1 MVKHLRPLALANLAV
16 AVIFLLPVAFWVLAE
31 TLSTGS
37 LKVTL
42 PAVDTTAESLAEIQS
57 ITDIEN
63 LRHRAKILTEM
74 RQFDKRWREDDA
86 QMTKRL
92 FEWFAIF
99 MAFSGAAFLLNAGT
113 IWWLSRKSAP
123 PVIASAL

>member
-74 RQFDKRWREDDA
+74 RQYDKRWREDDA

-123 PVIASAL
+123 PAIASAL

>member
-1 MVKHLRPLALANLAV
+1 
-16 AVIFLLPVAFWVLAE
+16 
-31 TLSTGS
+31 LSTGS

>member
-1 MVKHLRPLALANLAV
+1 LALANLAV

>member
-99 MAFSGAAFLLNAGT
+99 MAFSGAAFLLNSGT

>member
-123 PVIASAL
+123 PAIASAL

>member
-74 RQFDKRWREDDA
+74 RQFDKRWRDDDV

-92 FEWFAIF
+92 FEWFAIL